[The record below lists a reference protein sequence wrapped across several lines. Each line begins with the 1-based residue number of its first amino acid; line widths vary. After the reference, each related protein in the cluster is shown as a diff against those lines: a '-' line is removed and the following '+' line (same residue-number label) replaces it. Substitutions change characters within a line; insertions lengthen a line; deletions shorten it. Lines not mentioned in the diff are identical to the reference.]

1 MSQLLAECSDYYN
14 YVYKHNHHNFYEPRR
29 WMFQPF
35 IHVLVEKAQLPEQS
49 QIIDLGCGGG
59 FFTSLFGNLGFR
71 ALGVDLSAEGIK
83 SAQQQYSSTGAK
95 FEVGDALSLPYKNSF
110 DCAFVRSCTLY
121 NRADFGS
128 NHQITDIFLSYLKPG
143 GTLIFLYNTKLSP
156 IKRDPT
162 WIYHSFN
169 SLKSHFSSFPQAKTF
184 FSLRVD
190 SLLLR
195 SLAFSPLL
203 TSLNILVSKC
213 TGLGG
218 DLIAILKKT

>member
-1 MSQLLAECSDYYN
+1 MSKLAECSEYYN
-14 YVYKHNHHNFYEPRR
+14 HVYKNHHHNFYEPRR

-35 IHVLVEKAQLPEQS
+35 FHALVKKAQLPEQS

-59 FFTSLFGNLGFR
+59 FFTSLFGSLGFR
-71 ALGVDLSAEGIK
+71 ALGVDLSTEGIK
-83 SAQQQYSSTGAK
+83 SAQQHYSSTGAK
-95 FEVGDALSLPYKNSF
+95 FEVGDVLSLPYKNSF

-121 NRADFGS
+121 NSADFGS
-128 NHQITDIFLSYLKPG
+128 NHQITDILLSYLKPG
-143 GTLIFLYNTKLSP
+143 GTFIFLHNTKLSP
-156 IKRDPT
+156 LNKRSRL
-162 WIYHSFN
+162 IYQSYD

-190 SLLLR
+190 TLLLH
-195 SLAFSPLL
+195 SLAFSPPL

-218 DLIAILKKT
+218 DLIAILKKP

>member
-35 IHVLVEKAQLPEQS
+35 IHALIKKAQLPEQS

-128 NHQITDIFLSYLKPG
+128 NHQITDIC
-143 GTLIFLYNTKLSP
+143 
-156 IKRDPT
+156 
-162 WIYHSFN
+162 
-169 SLKSHFSSFPQAKTF
+169 SHT
-184 FSLRVD
+184 
-190 SLLLR
+190 
-195 SLAFSPLL
+195 
-203 TSLNILVSKC
+203 
-213 TGLGG
+213 
-218 DLIAILKKT
+218 